1 MVAQRGCFETSDRLT
16 GIVDAVG
23 SGRLAPPV
31 PCGYRAAMATK
42 PAKTPNEP
50 IDPDLDF
57 ETALADLEALVES
70 MEAGEMSLEES
81 LHAFERG
88 VKLTRHCQAALKSAE
103 LKVKI
108 LTENDE
114 LVSLE
119 LDSQPDE

>member
-1 MVAQRGCFETSDRLT
+1 
-16 GIVDAVG
+16 
-23 SGRLAPPV
+23 
-31 PCGYRAAMATK
+31 MATK
-42 PAKTPNEP
+42 SAKTAKES
-50 IDPDLDF
+50 IDSELDF

-70 MEAGEMSLEES
+70 MESGDMSLEDS

-114 LVSLE
+114 LVSLD
-119 LDSQPDE
+119 LDSQADE